1 MSMSS
6 QSLVSLMLV
15 LLCFPAGGQAQ
26 IVEVESGRVR
36 APFVRVYRTPDGGTR
51 VRAPFVDVM
60 TDGTRGPRAANGPH
74 DVPLGQLDEG
84 HAPVPSAAT
93 DAPPEMDVTEANWQS
108 LRTIVRAREGEL
120 ESQLDHYRDAERWKA
135 RLHVGSLRQILT
147 AESNRPPA
155 GDTRDRLQVV
165 LNAYDHASTNAAFR
179 PLTRLGEFHAVH
191 SALRELL
198 RSPLERQRGRLATA
212 ALDLDET
219 LAGVQN
225 GSSWA
230 KYLRLP
236 ESVFSAH
243 DVVADGQAN
252 ELSDVLERFA
262 SVTADRRYSVIA
274 GLPAFQATHR
284 HLADYIALLNQGAS
298 PLAEV
303 PPPPWQPELS
313 GGISDDGLRKPRG
326 ALPNCEITR

>member
-1 MSMSS
+1 MPISS
-6 QSLVSLMLV
+6 QFLVSLMLV
-15 LLCFPAGGQAQ
+15 LLCFPAVGQSQ

-51 VRAPFVDVM
+51 VRAPFVDVT
-60 TDGTRGPRAANGPH
+60 TDGARGPRAASGPH

-84 HAPVPSAAT
+84 HAPVPSDAT
-93 DAPPEMDVTEANWQS
+93 DAPTEIDVTEADWQS
-108 LRTIVRAREGEL
+108 LRTIVRAREADLAG
-120 ESQLDHYRDAERWKA
+120 QLDHYRDAERWKA

-147 AESNRPPA
+147 ADSNRPPV

-179 PLTRLGEFHAVH
+179 PLTRLSEFHAVH

-198 RSPLERQRGRLATA
+198 RSPQERQRGRLATA
-212 ALDLDET
+212 SLDLDEA
-219 LAGVQN
+219 LARVQN
-225 GSSWA
+225 GASWA

-236 ESVFSAH
+236 ESIFSAH
-243 DVVADGQAN
+243 NVVGDGQAT
-252 ELSDVLERFA
+252 ELSAVLDRFA
-262 SVTADRRYSVIA
+262 SVTAHQRYSVIA

-284 HLADYIALLNQGAS
+284 HLADYLALVNQRSS

-313 GGISDDGLRKPRG
+313 GAARIPGR
-326 ALPNCEITR
+326 